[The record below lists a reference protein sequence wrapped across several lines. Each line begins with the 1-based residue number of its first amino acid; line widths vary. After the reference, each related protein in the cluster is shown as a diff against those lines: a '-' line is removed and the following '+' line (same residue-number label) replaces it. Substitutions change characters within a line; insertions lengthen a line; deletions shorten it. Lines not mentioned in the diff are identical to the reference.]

1 MRLRAK
7 ERTLSNVDSSVTSHT
22 NRWLLWRD
30 LGRRK
35 RPTLGISNWPS
46 GTYRSWLDELST
58 KLTVRTADLCGRVR
72 DLQEQGSGYGKWA
85 FDEELASCISTA
97 LDLNQSFELNYASAP
112 LEWLPLTGAA
122 PSRHQSALQNNVS
135 PESLSNLECPV
146 WKIWKQECVSELHH
160 FDLDLKTAKQESYLP
175 RVDTYPSR
183 PIALLWNY
191 MRCNRLHLLRVTI
204 DLQLMVNKRPGLDD
218 CNLPTITDIHTK
230 LSETIHDI
238 CASMPCLVGDFCA
251 GVAGLSRQPDI
262 SAASECYSGSAGAA
276 LWILHKV
283 CDVPGLS
290 PAVKA
295 WVLDVFDRVG
305 TVGNIHQGI
314 NLKKLYSQDCPTT
327 LATD

>member
-7 ERTLSNVDSSVTSHT
+7 ESTLSNVDSSVTSLT

-35 RPTLGISNWPS
+35 RPTLGLSNWPT
-46 GTYRSWLDELST
+46 GTYRSWLDELSA
-58 KLTVRTADLCGRVR
+58 KLTSRTADLCGRVR
-72 DLQEQGSGYGKWA
+72 DLQEHASDYGKWA
-85 FDEELASCISTA
+85 FDEELASCISIA

-112 LEWLPLTGAA
+112 PEWLPVTGAA
-122 PSRHQSALQNNVS
+122 PSTHPSALQDNIS

-146 WKIWKQECVSELHH
+146 WRIWKKEFVSELHNY
-160 FDLDLKTAKQESYLP
+160 DLDLKTAKQESYLL

-191 MRCNRLHLLRVTI
+191 MRCNRLHLLRIMI
-204 DLQLMVNKRPGLDD
+204 DLHLMVNKRPDLGH
-218 CNLPTITDIHTK
+218 CNLPTITDIRTK

-251 GVAGLSRQPDI
+251 GVASLSRQPDT
-262 SAASECYSGSAGAA
+262 SAAAKFCSGSAATA

-305 TVGNIHQGI
+305 TVGNIRQGI
-314 NLKKLYSQDCPTT
+314 NLKKLYSQDCLPTLT
-327 LATD
+327 SD